1 MIELL
6 GSKLCILRNKAHR
19 CAHEREYEAP
29 KADGQ
34 RSFPILDEDVIRAE
48 LVLAIAHGQ
57 KSHENKARLVRL
69 NDAVQ
74 IEQPIVD

>member
-19 CAHEREYEAP
+19 CAHEREHEAP

-34 RSFPILDEDVIRAE
+34 RPFPILDEDVIRAE
-48 LVLAIAHGQ
+48 LVLAVAHGQ
-57 KSHENKARLVRL
+57 KGHENKTRLVRR
-69 NDAVQ
+69 NDSVQ
-74 IEQPIVD
+74 VEQPIVD